1 MSHPLLSRRT
11 LNRALLARQGLIDR
25 GPKPALEAIE
35 HLVGMQ
41 AQEPQAPYI
50 GLWTRLADFRPEAL
64 SAEIAARRAVRL
76 GLMRSTIHLVSARD
90 CLRLYP
96 LMRPLLER
104 TFRGSSFSKQVAG
117 VDLNDLL
124 ARGRELL
131 EDEPRTRSELSGL
144 LAERWPDVDPASL
157 AYAVAFLTPLVQVP
171 PRGLWRQSGQ
181 ARLTTAQA
189 WLGQALGR
197 GPSLQDVVLRYLAAF
212 GPATVKD
219 VQAWCGLTRLR
230 GIVDQLGDQL
240 RRFADEAGNE
250 LLDTLDGPLPD
261 PDTLAPPRFLA
272 PFDNAILAHADRSR
286 IIAREDRDTVYKD
299 RSMRTFLI
307 DGFVAGTWR
316 VDGSTIRLRPL
327 RRLSGEDRVVVAD
340 EASRLLEFVAPGT
353 DAPNVLIEDA

>member
-1 MSHPLLSRRT
+1 MLSRRA
-11 LNRALLARQGLIDR
+11 LNRALLARQGLIER
-25 GPKPALEAIE
+25 RRAPALDAIE

-64 SAEIAARRAVRL
+64 SAEIAERRVVRL

-96 LMRPLLER
+96 LMRPVLER
-104 TFRGSSFSKQVAG
+104 TFRGSSFSKQVAD
-117 VDLNDLL
+117 VNLEDLL
-124 ARGRELL
+124 ARGRDLL
-131 EDEPRTRSELSGL
+131 EAEPRTRSELSRL
-144 LAERWPDVDPASL
+144 LAEHWPGIDPASL
-157 AYAVAFLTPLVQVP
+157 AYALAFLTPLVQVP

-181 ARLTTAQA
+181 PRLTTAQA
-189 WLGQALGR
+189 WLGQALDSE
-197 GPSLQDVVLRYLAAF
+197 PSLPDVVLRYLGAF

-230 GIVDQLGDQL
+230 GIVDQLGDRL
-240 RRFADEAGNE
+240 RLFADEAGNE
-250 LLDTLDGPLPD
+250 LPDTLDGPLPD
-261 PDTLAPPRFLA
+261 PETPVPPRFLP

-286 IIAREDRDTVYKD
+286 IIAREDRDTVYRD
-299 RSMRTFLI
+299 RLMRTFLI

-327 RRLSGEDRVVVAD
+327 GRLRDEDRVAVTD

-353 DAPNVLIEDA
+353 DAPSVRIEDP